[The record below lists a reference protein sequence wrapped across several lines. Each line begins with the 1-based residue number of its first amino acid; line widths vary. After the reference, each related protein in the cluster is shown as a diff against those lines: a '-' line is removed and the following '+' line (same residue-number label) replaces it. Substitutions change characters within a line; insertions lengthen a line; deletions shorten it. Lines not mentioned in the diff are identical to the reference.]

1 MNILTIRHSPLLLTL
16 AMALI
21 FTAAFTLIQQDNKVT
36 AFPQQYQGG
45 NYTFGPISSIQND
58 ESGKPA
64 WIVVGNWKSNLFSNQ
79 SSGIS
84 GQQGA
89 NATRSSGGSSFDT
102 QINMARLNGTAV
114 HTHTITN
121 FVLSNMSEPNNMTK
135 VYNGTSTASLRE
147 GPVSDIPTSIQIMG
161 DKVISIWLDP
171 AKTDNHYGNTPI
183 YGLVLDDDRH
193 RQGPPKGNDIR
204 MGNSSLG

>member
-1 MNILTIRHSPLLLTL
+1 MNILTIRHSPLLMTL
-16 AMALI
+16 AIALI
-21 FTAAFTLIQQDNKVT
+21 FTGAIMLIHQDNKVT

-89 NATRSSGGSSFDT
+89 NASGGSSFDT
-102 QINMARLNGTAV
+102 QISMARLNGTAV

-147 GPVSDIPTSIQIMG
+147 GPVSDIPASIQIMG
-161 DKVISIWLDP
+161 DKVISIWVDP
-171 AKTDNHYGNTPI
+171 SKTDTHYGNTPI

>member
-1 MNILTIRHSPLLLTL
+1 MNILTIRHSRLLMTL
-16 AMALI
+16 AMALM
-21 FTAAFTLIQQDNKVT
+21 FTGAFMLIQQDNKVT

-79 SSGIS
+79 SAGIS

-89 NATRSSGGSSFDT
+89 NASGGSFDT

-147 GPVSDIPTSIQIMG
+147 GPVSDIPTSIQIVG

-171 AKTDNHYGNTPI
+171 TKTDNHYGNTPV

-193 RQGPPKGNDIR
+193 RQGPAKGNDIQ
-204 MGNSSLG
+204 MGNNSLG